1 MVQSFII
8 YGSPSLISRRSL
20 IQNSI
25 HASLSIPSLENY
37 NYSSPILH
45 PPEPT
50 EESKSPNQIIL
61 NAPAKKIYF
70 TGEVNDETC
79 LAILQ
84 TLHTIQNQYS
94 PAQVDHIDLI
104 IQSKGGSLLP
114 ALGLADWIINSEIP
128 IYTWVSGYAASAA
141 TLLSCVGAKRFM
153 TKHSVILL
161 HQLSMGIEHSKFGE
175 IEDQYKNGAILM
187 QLIKE
192 IYIQHSN
199 MDSEQLDNI
208 LSHDYWLNSTQA
220 KNLGLIDIIV

>member
-1 MVQSFII
+1 
-8 YGSPSLISRRSL
+8 
-20 IQNSI
+20 
-25 HASLSIPSLENY
+25 
-37 NYSSPILH
+37 
-45 PPEPT
+45 
-50 EESKSPNQIIL
+50 
-61 NAPAKKIYF
+61 
-70 TGEVNDETC
+70 
-79 LAILQ
+79 
-84 TLHTIQNQYS
+84 
-94 PAQVDHIDLI
+94 
-104 IQSKGGSLLP
+104 
-114 ALGLADWIINSEIP
+114 
-128 IYTWVSGYAASAA
+128 
-141 TLLSCVGAKRFM
+141 M